1 MEEVRELTKTR
12 IKSNARSAY
21 VRNLLAVM
29 RFDVRKRLR
38 DIAAPTLVV
47 SGDRDSMVPH
57 ELKES
62 LVFGIPNAKIEIVND
77 SGHATPIDSP
87 DIFNEVLVK
96 FLHEV
101 DEVIV

>member
-1 MEEVRELTKTR
+1 
-12 IKSNARSAY
+12 
-21 VRNLLAVM
+21 M
-29 RFDVRKRLR
+29 RFNVSKRLG
-38 DIAAPTLVV
+38 DITAPTLVV
-47 SGDRDSMVPH
+47 SGDRDSVVPH

-62 LVFGIPNAKIEIVND
+62 LFIGIPNAKKVIVND

-87 DIFNEVLVK
+87 DIFNDVLVK